1 MSQLISNAVNF
12 VKETIKKTLKEDSIV
27 IDATMGNG
35 HDTLFL
41 RKQLNDDGFIYGFD
55 IQKAAIERTKDR
67 LVQNNCYD
75 HVKLIH
81 DSHENFKKYIE
92 APVDL
97 ILYNLG
103 YLPKGDKSITTES
116 DQTLKSVK
124 EGMGLLRSGGVIII
138 TVYPGHLPG
147 ALELE
152 VLSDYLKTINQKKY
166 AVMKVDFFNY
176 KNKPPVVFMIE
187 RR

>member
-12 VKETIKKTLKEDSIV
+12 VKENIIKIIQEDSVV
-27 IDATMGNG
+27 IDATIGNG
-35 HDTLFL
+35 YDTLFL
-41 RKQLNDDGFIYGFD
+41 REKLNEKGFLYGFD
-55 IQKAAIERTKDR
+55 IQEKALQSTQERLIK
-67 LVQNNCYD
+67 NACYNR
-75 HVKLIH
+75 VKLIH
-81 DSHENFKKYIE
+81 DSHENFKKYVE
-92 APVDL
+92 VPVDL

-116 DQTLKSVK
+116 TKTLKSVK
-124 EGMGLLRSGGVIII
+124 EGMSLLKSGGVIII

-152 VLSDYLKTINQKKY
+152 ALSNYLQTINQKEF
-166 AVMKVDFFNY
+166 AVIKVDFFNY

>member
-1 MSQLISNAVNF
+1 MSQLISNAVNY
-12 VKETIKKTLKEDSIV
+12 VKNNVKRIIIEDWVV
-27 IDATMGNG
+27 IDATVGNG

-41 RKQLNDDGFIYGFD
+41 KNQLSEKGKLYGFD
-55 IQKAAIERTKDR
+55 VQEKAIELTKKR
-67 LVQNNCYD
+67 LIKNNCYSG
-75 HVKLIH
+75 VKLIQ
-81 DSHENFKKYIE
+81 DSHENFQKHIDGS
-92 APVDL
+92 VDL

-103 YLPKGDKSITTES
+103 YLPKGDKEITTES
-116 DQTLKSVK
+116 ETTLNSVK
-124 EGMGLLRSGGVIII
+124 SGMAMLNSGGVIFI

-152 VLSDYLKTINQKKY
+152 VLSDYLKTINQKEY

-176 KNKPPVVFMIE
+176 NNKPPVVFMIE

>member
-12 VKETIKKTLKEDSIV
+12 VKENVKKIIKEDAIV
-27 IDATMGNG
+27 IDATIGNG
-35 HDTLFL
+35 YDTLFL
-41 RKQLNDDGFIYGFD
+41 REQLNTEGFLYGFD
-55 IQKAAIERTKDR
+55 IQQKAIEETKKR
-67 LVQNNCYD
+67 LIENNCYSC
-75 HVKLIH
+75 VELIK
-81 DSHENFKKYIE
+81 DGHENFNKYIE
-92 APVDL
+92 KPVDL

-103 YLPKGDKSITTES
+103 YLPNGDKQITTGSEK
-116 DQTLKSVK
+116 TLKSVK
-124 EGMGLLRSGGVIII
+124 DGMSLLKSGGVIFI

-147 ALELE
+147 ALELK

-166 AVMKVDFFNY
+166 AVMKVDFINY